1 MITVARTYLR
11 FPLYTGPY
19 AFFGQAGA
27 RSVVLVLAA
36 LTSANTVGQYAVAQ
50 RVIFLPVA
58 TLMAAASQIFYS
70 RAARSLDD
78 PRMAHM
84 VRTALISGP
93 LIVGPFFLLVVLFA
107 EPTFEAVFGAEWA
120 QAGRFAAILAL
131 PSMVKTLTVW
141 LDRVFDIRGRQGL
154 SLMLEASYAVI
165 GCAATYIALRVSK
178 NADFAIEVYSA
189 VSVAYLV
196 IWMLCALLVGRFSL
210 RMGGQFVAAIAAMT
224 ALVTIAN
231 SAMAWSGAPVPARV
245 ACVVLLALML
255 SGAGL
260 RVAAGRM
267 RAMEQLA
274 R

>member
-131 PSMVKTLTVW
+131 PSM
-141 LDRVFDIRGRQGL
+141 
-154 SLMLEASYAVI
+154 
-165 GCAATYIALRVSK
+165 
-178 NADFAIEVYSA
+178 
-189 VSVAYLV
+189 
-196 IWMLCALLVGRFSL
+196 
-210 RMGGQFVAAIAAMT
+210 
-224 ALVTIAN
+224 
-231 SAMAWSGAPVPARV
+231 
-245 ACVVLLALML
+245 
-255 SGAGL
+255 
-260 RVAAGRM
+260 
-267 RAMEQLA
+267 
-274 R
+274 

>member
-1 MITVARTYLR
+1 MALTLSSRTMLPVTTRRWNTVAMAEINLVGLGSMTHENEEEK
-11 FPLYTGPY
+11 
-19 AFFGQAGA
+19 AG
-27 RSVVLVLAA
+27 
-36 LTSANTVGQYAVAQ
+36 
-50 RVIFLPVA
+50 F
-58 TLMAAASQIFYS
+58 
-70 RAARSLDD
+70 
-78 PRMAHM
+78 
-84 VRTALISGP
+84 
-93 LIVGPFFLLVVLFA
+93 
-107 EPTFEAVFGAEWA
+107 EPDTC
-120 QAGRFAAILAL
+120 
-131 PSMVKTLTVW
+131 
-141 LDRVFDIRGRQGL
+141 
-154 SLMLEASYAVI
+154 YCI
-165 GCAATYIALRVSK
+165 GTEKEV
-178 NADFAIEVYSA
+178 ADFAIEVYSA